1 MYNVFPML
9 SIIESKY
16 MYYELINCCKGSK
29 KKVYTCKLYQLKVAN
44 RHFWH

>member
-16 MYYELINCCKGSK
+16 MYYELINWCKGSK
-29 KKVYTCKLYQLKVAN
+29 KKDIRASYIS
-44 RHFWH
+44 

>member
-29 KKVYTCKLYQLKVAN
+29 KRIYVQPISVKSCK
-44 RHFWH
+44 

>member
-29 KKVYTCKLYQLKVAN
+29 KKDICTTYIS
-44 RHFWH
+44 

>member
-1 MYNVFPML
+1 MYNNFPML

-29 KKVYTCKLYQLKVAN
+29 KKDICATYIS
-44 RHFWH
+44 

>member
-29 KKVYTCKLYQLKVAN
+29 KKYIRASYIS
-44 RHFWH
+44 